1 MSTSPVPSEARIH
14 RLLQDLTVEQ
24 RTAVL
29 EGDGA
34 ALVIAGAGT
43 GKTRVL
49 TYRIAYLLARGV
61 QEDRILALT
70 FTNKA
75 ADEMRS
81 RIQELLG
88 WQPTLLFMGTFHSF
102 AARLLRQ
109 EAHLLGYTSDFT
121 IYDRDDQRTVIKRI
135 LKERGLPKSAA
146 YWASVIGWI
155 KTGRRTPQDA
165 LEAEILDLYQQTLK
179 ANNAMDFDD
188 LLLNL
193 LALFKEYPEVH
204 RHYASQYEHVLVD
217 EYQDTNRIQFEI
229 LRFLVAVHGNL
240 FVVGDE
246 DQSIYGFRGADIRN
260 VLEFQD
266 TFPGARVFRL
276 QQNFRSTQTILRAA
290 SEVIQNNQYRLG
302 KKLWTQNPPGR
313 PIRVFSFWDDEAE
326 AQGIAEY
333 LLESDRPFR
342 DFLILFR
349 TNYQSRAFEEVFP
362 RYGIP
367 YEVVGTIRFYERK
380 EIKDLIAYARLAT
393 NPRDREAFLRI
404 VNVPPR
410 GLGPKAVALIV
421 ETAEREG
428 LTYLEA
434 MERLLEDGPRRLQRG
449 LESLLRALA
458 LLQAHQEDVE
468 EGLRLLLEETRYLE
482 YLAGE
487 EPDPQEETRQM
498 NVEILL
504 QTLSDRKEREQRPI
518 TLQEFVQEVALR
530 AEVDDWAGPDQNKVT
545 LMTVHTAKGLE
556 FPVVILTGLEEG
568 VFPHR
573 SSLTDPMELEEERRL
588 LHVALTRAKEDVI
601 LTYTKRRALR
611 SYQILEPSR
620 FFKEFPPDVLEGD
633 LPEIETSTAPSF
645 KLGDRVYHPV
655 FGEGYVTD
663 VYEGKVEVRFRY
675 GTRLLSLEYAKLKKL

>member
-1 MSTSPVPSEARIH
+1 MPHPTESLDEPIRT
-14 RLLQDLTVEQ
+14 LLQGLTEEQ
-24 RTAVL
+24 RQAVL

-49 TYRIAYLLARGV
+49 THRIAYLLAQGV
-61 QEDRILALT
+61 PEDRILALT

-81 RIQELLG
+81 RIQDLLG
-88 WQPTLLFMGTFHSF
+88 WKPTLLFMGTFHSF
-102 AARLLRQ
+102 AARILRQ
-109 EAHLLGYTSDFT
+109 EAHLLGYTADFT
-121 IYDRDDQRTVIKRI
+121 IYDRDDQRTVLHRI
-135 LKERGLPKSAA
+135 LKEQGLPKTAA
-146 YWASVIGWI
+146 SWVTTIGWI

-165 LEAEILDLYQQTLK
+165 LEAEILDRYQQTLK

-193 LALFKEYPEVH
+193 LTLFREYPDVH
-204 RHYASQYEHVLVD
+204 RRYAEQYQHILVD

-229 LRFLVAVHGNL
+229 LKFLSSVHGNL

-266 TFPGARVFRL
+266 AFPGARIFRL

-302 KKLWTQNPPGR
+302 KTLWTQNPPGR
-313 PIRVFSFWDDEAE
+313 PIRVFSFWDDEEE
-326 AQGIAEY
+326 ARGIAE
-333 LLESDRPFR
+333 LLLNSDRPFR

-380 EIKDLIAYARLAT
+380 EIKDLIAYARFAV

-410 GLGPKAVALIV
+410 GLGPKAVQQIV
-421 ETAEREG
+421 HTAETEG
-428 LTYLEA
+428 WTYLEA
-434 MERLLEDGPRRLQRG
+434 MEHLLENGPRRLHRG
-449 LESLLRALA
+449 LETLLRSIA
-458 LLQAHQEDVE
+458 LLQSHHEDVE
-468 EGLRLLLEETRYLE
+468 DGLRLLLEETRYLD

-487 EPDPQEETRQM
+487 EPDPREETRRLH
-498 NVEILL
+498 VEILL
-504 QTLSDRKEREQRPI
+504 QTLADRKEREERPI
-518 TLQEFVQEVALR
+518 SLQEFVQEVALR
-530 AEVDDWAGPDQNKVT
+530 AEVDDWAGPSQNKVT

-556 FPVVILTGLEEG
+556 FPVVIITGLEEG
-568 VFPHR
+568 VFPHH
-573 SSLTDPMELEEERRL
+573 SALTDPMELEEERRL
-588 LHVALTRAKEDVI
+588 LHVALTRAQEDVI
-601 LTYTKRRALR
+601 LTYAQRRALR
-611 SYQILEPSR
+611 SYRTLQPSR
-620 FFKEFPPDVLEGD
+620 FLQEFPSEVLEGD
-633 LPEIETSTAPSF
+633 LPDFDSEEPPSF

-675 GTRLLSLEYAKLKKL
+675 GTRLLSLEYAKLKKI